1 MSENLKKLTGKN
13 PKDFEPLAYALI
25 NTPDVELFAELVGS
39 DDFLFDFVKQNVANR
54 LSKVCNESNYM
65 NVLALLKYYS
75 PFYEDFIV
83 SNLVK
88 FANEDLTDKLLEIF
102 ENGTDEEK
110 TYCAKFFAFVQDP
123 LALEFLQKNAYSENS
138 ALSSNCASTLALL
151 GDKTSYKQAL
161 EKLNSDDEFT
171 ILDGVKFLVSYGD
184 KAVVPEVISAMKKSS
199 MAENIAGELLY
210 LTNLFELY
218 KQNQEDGLFVL
229 NSIINGLGEILGLAQ
244 IFDFRLYEFLEML
257 INGHKDSKVAVVL
270 INAVDKF
277 DTLTENDEYL
287 FDETKDTKQEVN
299 DIKKLLSTMD
309 VAQLYSLIDEELLE
323 DSLFVFSALEYTEN
337 EGKVRG
343 LLNSSNPTVVLKAL
357 EVLKI
362 LGVLTNDDKHK
373 ALDSV
378 VDENLRSVIYAI

>member
-65 NVLALLKYYS
+65 NLLALLKYYS

-309 VAQLYSLIDEELLE
+309 VAQLYNLIDEELLE

-343 LLNSSNPTVVLKAL
+343 LLNSSNPTIVLKAL

>member
-39 DDFLFDFVKQNVANR
+39 DDFLFDFVKQNVASR

-65 NVLALLKYYS
+65 NLLALLKYYS
-75 PFYEDFIV
+75 SFYEDFIV

-123 LALEFLQKNAYSENS
+123 LALQYLQQNAYSENS

-151 GDKTSYKQAL
+151 GDKTSYNQAL

-299 DIKKLLSTMD
+299 DIKKLLSTMNIGE
-309 VAQLYSLIDEELLE
+309 LYALVDEELE
-323 DSLFVFSALEYTEN
+323 DGSLFVFSALEFTEDEN
-337 EGKVRG
+337 KVRS
-343 LLNSSNPTVVLKAL
+343 LLSSVNPTIVLKAL

>member
-54 LSKVCNESNYM
+54 LSKVCDESNYM
-65 NVLALLKYYS
+65 NLLALLKYYS

-102 ENGTDEEK
+102 ENGTNEEK

-287 FDETKDTKQEVN
+287 FDEAKDTKQEVL

>member
-25 NTPDVELFAELVGS
+25 NTPDEELFAELVGS

-65 NVLALLKYYS
+65 NLLALLKYYS

>member
-65 NVLALLKYYS
+65 NLLALLKYYS

-287 FDETKDTKQEVN
+287 FDETKDTKQEVL

>member
-65 NVLALLKYYS
+65 NLLALLKYYS

-151 GDKTSYKQAL
+151 GDKTSYMQAL

-199 MAENIAGELLY
+199 MSENIAGELLY

-287 FDETKDTKQEVN
+287 FDETKDTKQEVL
-299 DIKKLLSTMD
+299 DIKKLLSTMNIGE
-309 VAQLYSLIDEELLE
+309 LYALVDEELE
-323 DSLFVFSALEYTEN
+323 DGSLFVFSALEFTEDEN
-337 EGKVRG
+337 KVRS
-343 LLNSSNPTVVLKAL
+343 LLSSANPTIVLKAL

>member
-65 NVLALLKYYS
+65 NLLALLKYYS

-138 ALSSNCASTLALL
+138 VLSSNCASTLALL

-287 FDETKDTKQEVN
+287 FDETKDTKQEVL
-299 DIKKLLSTMD
+299 DIKKLLSTMNIGE
-309 VAQLYSLIDEELLE
+309 LYALVDEELE
-323 DSLFVFSALEYTEN
+323 DGSLFVFSALEYTEN

-357 EVLKI
+357 EILKI

>member
-65 NVLALLKYYS
+65 NLLALLKYYS

-151 GDKTSYKQAL
+151 GDKTSYMQAL

-199 MAENIAGELLY
+199 MSENIAGELLY

-287 FDETKDTKQEVN
+287 FDETKDTKQEVH
-299 DIKKLLSTMD
+299 DIKKLLSTMNIGE
-309 VAQLYSLIDEELLE
+309 LYALVDEELE
-323 DSLFVFSALEYTEN
+323 DGSLFVFSALEFTEDEN
-337 EGKVRG
+337 KVRS
-343 LLNSSNPTVVLKAL
+343 LLSSANPTVVLKAL

>member
-65 NVLALLKYYS
+65 NLLALLKYYS

-151 GDKTSYKQAL
+151 GDKTSYNQAL

-199 MAENIAGELLY
+199 MTENIAGELLY

-287 FDETKDTKQEVN
+287 FDETKDTKQEVL
-299 DIKKLLSTMD
+299 DIKKLLSTMNIGE
-309 VAQLYSLIDEELLE
+309 LYALVDEELE
-323 DSLFVFSALEYTEN
+323 DGSLFVFSALEFTEDEN
-337 EGKVRG
+337 KVRS
-343 LLNSSNPTVVLKAL
+343 LLSSANPTIVLKAL

>member
-54 LSKVCNESNYM
+54 LSKVCNESNYV
-65 NVLALLKYYS
+65 NLLALLKYYS

-138 ALSSNCASTLALL
+138 SLSSNCASTLALL

-229 NSIINGLGEILGLAQ
+229 NSIINGFGEILGLAQ

-299 DIKKLLSTMD
+299 DIKKLLSTMNIGE
-309 VAQLYSLIDEELLE
+309 LYALVDEELE
-323 DSLFVFSALEYTEN
+323 DGSLFVFSALEFTEDEN
-337 EGKVRG
+337 KVRS
-343 LLNSSNPTVVLKAL
+343 LLSSANPTVVLKAL
-357 EVLKI
+357 EILKI

-373 ALDSV
+373 ALASV
-378 VDENLRSVIYAI
+378 TDENLRSVIYAI

>member
-39 DDFLFDFVKQNVANR
+39 DDFLFDFLKQNVANR

-65 NVLALLKYYS
+65 NLLALLKYYS

-257 INGHKDSKVAVVL
+257 INGQKDSKVAVVL

-299 DIKKLLSTMD
+299 DIKKLLSTMNIGE
-309 VAQLYSLIDEELLE
+309 LYALVDDEL
-323 DSLFVFSALEYTEN
+323 DDGSLFVFSALEFTEDEN
-337 EGKVRG
+337 KVRS
-343 LLNSSNPTVVLKAL
+343 LLSSANPTVVLKAL

-362 LGVLTNDDKHK
+362 LGVLTNDDQHK

-378 VDENLRSVIYAI
+378 VDEKLRSVIYEI

>member
-65 NVLALLKYYS
+65 NLLALLKYYS

-151 GDKTSYKQAL
+151 GDKISYKQAL

-299 DIKKLLSTMD
+299 DIKKLLSTMNIGE
-309 VAQLYSLIDEELLE
+309 LYALVDEELV
-323 DSLFVFSALEYTEN
+323 DGSLFVFSALEFTEDEN
-337 EGKVRG
+337 KVRS
-343 LLNSSNPTVVLKAL
+343 LLSSANPTVVLKAL

>member
-65 NVLALLKYYS
+65 NLLALLKYYS

-102 ENGTDEEK
+102 ENGTEEEK
-110 TYCAKFFAFVQDP
+110 TYCAKFFAFVQNP
-123 LALEFLQKNAYSENS
+123 LAFEFLQKNAYSENS

-299 DIKKLLSTMD
+299 DIKKLLSTMNIGE
-309 VAQLYSLIDEELLE
+309 LYALVDEELE
-323 DSLFVFSALEYTEN
+323 DGSLFVFSALEFTEDEN
-337 EGKVRG
+337 KVRS
-343 LLNSSNPTVVLKAL
+343 LLSSANPTIVLKAL

>member
-65 NVLALLKYYS
+65 NLLALLKYYS

-287 FDETKDTKQEVN
+287 FDETKDTKQEVS